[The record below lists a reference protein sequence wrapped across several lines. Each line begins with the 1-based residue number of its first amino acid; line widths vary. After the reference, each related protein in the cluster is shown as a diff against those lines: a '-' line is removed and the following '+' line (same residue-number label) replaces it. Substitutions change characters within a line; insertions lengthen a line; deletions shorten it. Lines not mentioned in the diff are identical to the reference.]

1 MKKTTIASTLIVGLL
16 VLPTVTFASWWNPF
30 TWFTTTPPSVPRP
43 VVEAVSLTDLVFNK
57 YCVTSPTINYKNTDY
72 SDVYI
77 KSLGNMDTIDFE
89 NTLNN
94 SKVTG
99 AQLPEALYYFGFKL
113 TQKGLVD
120 DSLRM
125 YKCAAEN
132 YYDIQAMY
140 RMASLYYSGT
150 DSIQEQL
157 PNAYIGNKIAIDY
170 NQAYYWLV
178 ALIYSAK
185 QEKTN
190 FLDTNTQRGWNTIE
204 MLDDIQNTHKITG
217 DMNKIEANAI
227 KFVTKRYPN
236 VSTAQGIVGAHGLGV
251 SLASSTTL
259 TSPKK

>member
-1 MKKTTIASTLIVGLL
+1 MPEL
-16 VLPTVTFASWWNPF
+16 
-30 TWFTTTPPSVPRP
+30 

-57 YCVTSPTINYKNTDY
+57 YCVTPPTINYKNTDY
-72 SDVYI
+72 SDAYI

-94 SKVTG
+94 SKVSG

-140 RMASLYYSGT
+140 RMASVYDSGT
-150 DSIQEQL
+150 DSIQKQL
-157 PNAYIGNKIAIDY
+157 PNAYIGNKIAVDY
-170 NQAYYWLV
+170 NKAYYWLV

-190 FLDTNTQRGWNTIE
+190 FLDTNTQRGWNTIA

-217 DMNKIEANAI
+217 DIKKIETDAI
-227 KFVTKRYPN
+227 KFVAKRYPN
-236 VSTAQGIVGAHGLGV
+236 VTTAQGSVGAHGLGV
-251 SLASSTTL
+251 SLNNSTASSSTL
-259 TSPKK
+259 HAPAI

>member
-1 MKKTTIASTLIVGLL
+1 MELIDIENV
-16 VLPTVTFASWWNPF
+16 
-30 TWFTTTPPSVPRP
+30 
-43 VVEAVSLTDLVFNK
+43 LTDGSIK
-57 YCVTSPTINYKNTDY
+57 Y
-72 SDVYI
+72 
-77 KSLGNMDTIDFE
+77 
-89 NTLNN
+89 
-94 SKVTG
+94 

-113 TQKGLVD
+113 TQLGRVD
-120 DSLRM
+120 ESLKI
-125 YKCAAEN
+125 YKCASEN

-157 PNAYIGNKIAIDY
+157 PNAYIGNKIAVDY
-170 NQAYYWLV
+170 NKAYYWLV

-190 FLDTNTQRGWNTIE
+190 FLDTNTQRGWNTIA